1 MDRPRTAH
9 GLGRKKRRWAIAI
22 VAVLGIASLT
32 VALSRLQPA
41 VPMVEADSLWIDRVS
56 RGPMVREVRGRGSL
70 VSEAALW
77 IPARTSGRVERL
89 LVLPGAAVEADT
101 VLIELSHPDLE
112 LAARQAAT
120 DVAIARADLAS
131 LRVQLE
137 SDRLDREGKTASLRA
152 EFKRA
157 ELQAGTDERLAA
169 EGLVASIE
177 LQQSRILAE
186 ELASLLALE
195 ERRVAAE
202 PAGARAQ
209 LGAQGVRVEQL
220 EATQDLR
227 LSQLAGLHLRA
238 GRSGVLQQV
247 LAQVGQQ
254 VEPGTDL
261 ARLAST
267 AELKARLQLAPALA
281 RELVPGQPATVVV
294 HGAVVE
300 ARVSRIDPSV
310 VDGMVTVDLELL
322 GDLPR
327 GARPDLRVEGA
338 VQLERIEDALQFRR
352 PPLARENS
360 GFELFRLGSDGQAAE
375 RVAVRLGRTSTEA
388 IEILSGLEEND
399 RVILSD
405 MTRWKDHTRLRVKP

>member
-9 GLGRKKRRWAIAI
+9 GLGRKTRRWAIAI
-22 VAVLGIASLT
+22 VAAVGIASLT
-32 VALSRLQPA
+32 VALSRLQPT
-41 VPMVEADSLWIDRVS
+41 VPTVEADSLWIDRVS

-70 VSEAALW
+70 IAEAALW

-101 VLIELSHPDLE
+101 VLIELSNPDLE

-137 SDRLDREGKTASLRA
+137 SDRLDREGKVASLRA

-186 ELASLLALE
+186 ELASLLSLE

-202 PAGARAQ
+202 PTGARAQ
-209 LGAQGVRVEQL
+209 LSAQGVRVEQL

-238 GRSGVLQQV
+238 GRSGVVQQL

-261 ARLAST
+261 ARLAS
-267 AELKARLQLAPALA
+267 AGELKARLRVTPALA
-281 RELVPGQPATVVV
+281 RELAPGLPATVVV
-294 HGAVVE
+294 HRTEVE

-310 VDGMVTVDLELL
+310 VDGMVIVDLELL

-338 VQLERIEDALQFRR
+338 VQLERIDDALQLRR

-360 GFELFRLGSDGQAAE
+360 EVELFRLGSDGQAAE
-375 RVAVRLGRTSTEA
+375 KVAVRLGRTSAEG
-388 IEILSGLEEND
+388 IEVLSGLKEND

-405 MTRWKDHTRLRVKP
+405 MTRWNDHTRLRVNP